1 MKIAESGILLTD
13 WLLAAVTAWL
23 AWELFREALRLKDRA
38 IGLWVGAFCAVAGSS
53 TLGGISQSFSAS
65 MEPGAAILVRTGT
78 LVLADAAILLFLLST
93 LRAFT
98 SGRALAIGA
107 GLAVAKFALF
117 VVCAAVKDD
126 VRMVIYDGALTM
138 LVVITLGTWGAW
150 AQRMPSAT
158 WILAGVL
165 VSMLGAL
172 FQQGR
177 VSIHPQLSYDD
188 LYHVVQTAAM
198 YLLYRGGLLLRERG
212 PAPDFEATQ
221 PLPIAKEEMRTHELR
236 CLGPHGF
243 HRVTYYEWGDAEN
256 PRVVL
261 CVHGLTR
268 NGRDFDVLARAL
280 APQFRVVCPDVR
292 RAGPEPMAD
301 AQTGLWLPGLSR
313 RHGGDR
319 RADRR
324 RQSGLDRHVDGWP
337 DRHDARGAAR
347 DPNSAAAAERHR
359 AFYSTCGPRTIG
371 PVCG

>member
-1 MKIAESGILLTD
+1 MKIVESGTLLSD

-53 TLGGISQSFSAS
+53 ALGGIAQSFSAS
-65 MEPGAAILVRTGT
+65 IDPGAATLIRTSM

-98 SGRALAIGA
+98 SGRTLAVGA

-138 LVVITLGTWGAW
+138 LVVIALSTWGAW

-165 VSMLGAL
+165 VSMLAAL

-177 VSIHPQLSYDD
+177 VSIHPQFSYNE
-188 LYHVVQTAAM
+188 LYHVIQTGAM

-212 PAPDFEATQ
+212 PVPDFEATQ
-221 PLPIAKEEMRTHELR
+221 PLPVAK
-236 CLGPHGF
+236 
-243 HRVTYYEWGDAEN
+243 
-256 PRVVL
+256 
-261 CVHGLTR
+261 
-268 NGRDFDVLARAL
+268 
-280 APQFRVVCPDVR
+280 QK
-292 RAGPEPMAD
+292 
-301 AQTGLWLPGLSR
+301 
-313 RHGGDR
+313 
-319 RADRR
+319 
-324 RQSGLDRHVDGWP
+324 
-337 DRHDARGAAR
+337 
-347 DPNSAAAAERHR
+347 
-359 AFYSTCGPRTIG
+359 
-371 PVCG
+371 